1 MRVPTYQAQ
10 VKRSD
15 AGSGQMIT
23 AQLNPNTMAAPSL
36 LLADAGNKLAAYGVE
51 LYKIQADTQLG
62 LASDMLTSE
71 AQAIADNALDP
82 ANNRDPVL
90 AQEKAEAQISA
101 LFSQYTS
108 GTKMN
113 GTEPLMTNKTARTQ
127 FAANGYKIMS
137 DIIRQL
143 RKDNAPNI
151 KNTAVINTDRII
163 QNGVDKMSNLNLSLS
178 DRQNAY
184 VDVFD
189 MTFGAIAA
197 GGNSGYFDSKG
208 MGARAD
214 NAADD
219 IVRGIAANLME
230 APGNSPE
237 TVAAA
242 VELGKVTDPIFNK
255 VYDQLTEKQKQTV
268 IKDLYDLADARITR
282 AEAKKEAE
290 EKELSDQLE
299 DAYMF
304 IINQG
309 ATNKTQAMLNH
320 EILMGN
326 NYYTPEKKAHA
337 EAVLGINRKEAPKTS
352 SMESLRILRTAIS
365 MNTFSAKMLEYH
377 QAFLNNNDRE
387 IFLKELENERNE
399 GRTNA
404 LSILKNFTGYQD
416 NKDTTSRLGQAADLL
431 YNQAKIQLEER
442 INQRNEA
449 GKTTSYAE
457 YRVVAQQIK
466 TEMQAEVQQTVTTS
480 VLADFQSD
488 FSIRIFGVVPQDPDR
503 PIGAILDHLAGIQ
516 PQNMLITGKVLEL
529 KTIQNN
535 FGLQ

>member
-10 VKRSD
+10 VQRSD

-51 LYKIQADTQLG
+51 LYKIQADTQLR

-82 ANNRDPVL
+82 ANNQDPVL
-90 AQEKAEAQISA
+90 AQEQAETQISG
-101 LFSQYTS
+101 LFSQYSS

-113 GTEPLMTNKTARTQ
+113 GTKPLMTNKTAKTQ

-163 QNGVDKMSNLNLSLS
+163 QNGVDKMSDLNLSLS
-178 DRQNAY
+178 DREIAY
-184 VDVFD
+184 DDVYN
-189 MTFGAIAA
+189 MSHGAIAA
-197 GGNSGYFDSKG
+197 GGLSGYIDSKG
-208 MGARAD
+208 MGERAK

-219 IVRGIAANLME
+219 IVRGIAAKLME
-230 APGNSPE
+230 APNNSPE

-242 VELGKVTDPIFNK
+242 VEYGAVTDPIFNK

-268 IKDLYDLADARITR
+268 VKDLYDLADARITR
-282 AEAKKEAE
+282 AENKKDAE
-290 EKELSDQLE
+290 EKELNDQLE
-299 DAYMF
+299 DAYLF

-309 ATNKTQAMLNH
+309 AKDKTQAMLNH

-337 EAVLGINRKEAPKTS
+337 EAVLGINRTVAPKTS
-352 SMESLRILRTAIS
+352 SRDSLGILRTAIAQ
-365 MNTFSAKMLEYH
+365 NTFSAKMLEHHSSELSDSDY
-377 QAFLNNNDRE
+377 E
-387 IFLKELENERNE
+387 SFLKELENERNE

-404 LSILKNFTGYQD
+404 LSILKNFTGYQE

-431 YNQAKIQLEER
+431 YNQAKMKLEDR
-442 INQRNEA
+442 INKRNQD
-449 GKTTSYAE
+449 GISTSYAE
-457 YRVVAQQIK
+457 YRVVAQDIK
-466 TEMQAEVQQTVTTS
+466 TEMQAEVQQIVTTS
-480 VLADFQSD
+480 VLADFQSE
-488 FSIRIFGVVPQDPDR
+488 SAIKLFGVVPQDPDR
-503 PIGAILDHLAGIQ
+503 PIGAILDHLANLN
-516 PQNMLITGKVLEL
+516 QNMLITGKVLEL
-529 KTIQNN
+529 KQIQTN

>member
-62 LASDMLTSE
+62 IASDMLTSE

-90 AQEKAEAQISA
+90 AQEQAETEISA
-101 LFSQYTS
+101 LFSQYSS

-113 GTEPLMTNKTARTQ
+113 GTKPLMTNKTAKTQ
-127 FAANGYKIMS
+127 FNAAGYKIMS

-163 QNGVDKMSNLNLSLS
+163 QNGVDKMSNPNLSLS

-184 VDVFD
+184 DDVYNT
-189 MTFGAIAA
+189 TFGAIAA
-197 GGNSGYFDSKG
+197 AGNSGYIDSKG
-208 MGARAD
+208 MSLRAD

-242 VELGKVTDPIFNK
+242 VELGKVPDPIFNK
-255 VYDQLTEKQKQTV
+255 VFDQLTEKQKQTV

-282 AEAKKEAE
+282 AENKKDAE
-290 EKELSDQLE
+290 EKELNDQLE
-299 DAYMF
+299 DAYLF

-309 ATNKTQAMLNH
+309 ATNKAQAITNH
-320 EILMGN
+320 EVLMGN

-337 EAVLGINRKEAPKTS
+337 EAVLGINRKEVPTKS
-352 SMESLRILRTAIS
+352 SRKALTTIRTAIAQ
-365 MNTFSAKMLEYH
+365 NTFSAKMLEYH
-377 QAFLNNNDRE
+377 SSELSDPDYE
-387 IFLKELENERNE
+387 SFLKELENERNE

-404 LSILKNFTGYQD
+404 LFILKNFTGYQET
-416 NKDTTSRLGQAADLL
+416 KDTTSRLGQAADLL
-431 YNQAKIQLEER
+431 YNQAKMQLEER
-442 INQRNEA
+442 INKRNQD
-449 GKTTSYAE
+449 GISTSYAE
-457 YRVVAQQIK
+457 YRVVAQDIK
-466 TEMQAEVQQTVTTS
+466 TEMQAEVQQTVITS

-488 FSIRIFGVVPQDPDR
+488 SAITLFGVVPQDPDR
-503 PIGAILDHLAGIQ
+503 PLGAILDHLANLD
-516 PQNMLITGKVLEL
+516 QNMLVTGKVLEL
-529 KTIQNN
+529 KTIINN
-535 FGLQ
+535 FGLK